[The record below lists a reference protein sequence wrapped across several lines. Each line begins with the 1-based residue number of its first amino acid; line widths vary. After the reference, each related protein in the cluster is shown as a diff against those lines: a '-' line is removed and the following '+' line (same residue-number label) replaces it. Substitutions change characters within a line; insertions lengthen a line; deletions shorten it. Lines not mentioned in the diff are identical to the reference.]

1 MKKKAGLFK
10 SIDWIT
16 VFIYLVLLG
25 MGWMSVCGATYDFD
39 QAGNFFISGSTFDAM
54 ISDHSYMPEGFEDG
68 YKGKYG
74 ISCSIFTNYRIDKM
88 KAGSN

>member
-1 MKKKAGLFK
+1 AKKFHEGTDGDIN
-10 SIDWIT
+10 SIKE
-16 VFIYLVLLG
+16 
-25 MGWMSVCGATYDFD
+25 SFD